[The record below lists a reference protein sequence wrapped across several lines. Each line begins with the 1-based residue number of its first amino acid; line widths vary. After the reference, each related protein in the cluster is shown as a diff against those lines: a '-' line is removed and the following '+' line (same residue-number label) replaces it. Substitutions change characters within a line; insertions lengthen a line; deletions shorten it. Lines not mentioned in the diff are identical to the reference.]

1 MYSPHNLQIGSL
13 THRPMEL
20 KAIKVV
26 SNQGILTVGKVRPKP
41 SQVVQ
46 AGEWLRAAPPGVG

>member
-1 MYSPHNLQIGSL
+1 MYLPHNLQIGSL

-26 SNQGILTVGKVRPKP
+26 SNQGILTVGKLRPKP

-46 AGEWLRAAPPGVG
+46 AGGWFRAAPPGVG